1 MIEKVLIAN
10 RGEIALRVIR
20 TCRALG
26 IKTVAVYSDE
36 DANSLHVK
44 QAGEAY
50 HIGEAAPARSYLNQ
64 ARMLDVMLSSGADA
78 VHPGYGFLSE
88 NDDFAKLC
96 EDNHINFIGPSSDS
110 MNLCGDKMRCK
121 AAMLRANVPTVP
133 GSPDLVKDAEEAER
147 IANEIAYPVLLK
159 SVYGGGGRGIR
170 LASNDQELRAGYES
184 VTGESMAA
192 VGKSAI
198 LVEKFLEKTRHI
210 EYQMARDK
218 HGNTVH
224 LFERECSIQR
234 RNQKLIEQTPSP
246 VVDPDTR
253 ERVGS
258 IVCDAA
264 EAVDYTNLGT
274 AEFLRADD
282 TGEFYFIEINARL
295 QVEHPITEFVSGL
308 DLVKLQIDI
317 ANGEPMPFRQK
328 DLVMN
333 GYAIE
338 CRINAEDT
346 FLDFA
351 PSTGP
356 VPDVEIPAGPGVRCD
371 TYLYPGC
378 TVSPFYDSLMAK
390 LVTWGQTFEESRTR
404 MLAALEDFYI
414 GGVETSIDLYRTILR
429 SEEYKTGQLSTDFLK
444 RYNMIERLE
453 ADLAGEREA
462 KSEAALAAAAVFS
475 ELFRSRVHGSG
486 GSSDDGVAEGG
497 RDAGVGSGSGG
508 GGGGGGSSSSTDSEH
523 LWRMMLHR

>member
-20 TCRALG
+20 TCKALG

-36 DANSLHVK
+36 DYNSMHVK
-44 QAGEAY
+44 QATEAY
-50 HIGEAAPARSYLNQ
+50 HIGEAAPAKSYLNQ
-64 ARMLDVMLSSGADA
+64 DKILEVMLKSGADA

-88 NDDFAKLC
+88 NDDFVNLC
-96 EDNHINFIGPSSDS
+96 ENNKITFIGPTAES
-110 MNLCGDKMRCK
+110 MNLCGDKMKCK
-121 AAMLRANVPTVP
+121 AAMLKAEVPTVP
-133 GSPDLVKDAEEAER
+133 GSPGLVKDADDAEKV
-147 IANEIAYPVLLK
+147 ANEIGYPVMLK

-170 LASNDQELRAGYES
+170 IVTSDKELHDGFES
-184 VTGESMAA
+184 VTGESIAA

-198 LVEKFLEKTRHI
+198 LVEKYLEKTRHI
-210 EYQMARDK
+210 EYQFARDT

-224 LFERECSIQR
+224 IFERECSIQR

-246 VVDPDTR
+246 IVDEETR
-253 ERVGS
+253 ARVGES
-258 IVCDAA
+258 VCRAADA
-264 EAVDYTNLGT
+264 VGYTNLGT
-274 AEFLRADD
+274 AEFLRADN
-282 TGEFYFIEINARL
+282 GEFYFIEINARL

-308 DLVKLQIDI
+308 DLVKLQLDI
-317 ANGEPMPFRQK
+317 ANGEPIPFKQS
-328 DLVMN
+328 DLKMN

-356 VPDVEIPAGPGVRCD
+356 VPDVTIPAGPSVRCD

-404 MLAALEDFYI
+404 MLAALNDFYI
-414 GGVETSIDLYRTILR
+414 QGVETSIPLYKTIL
-429 SEEYKTGQLSTDFLK
+429 SSDEYKNGDLTTDFLK
-444 RYNMIERLE
+444 RYGMIDRLTE
-453 ADLAGEREA
+453 DLKKEQGE
-462 KSEAALAAAAVFS
+462 KSEAALAAAIIHS
-475 ELFRSRVHGSG
+475 EYFKSR
-486 GSSDDGVAEGG
+486 AQ
-497 RDAGVGSGSGG
+497 
-508 GGGGGGSSSSTDSEH
+508 SSTANNANWKYKLD
-523 LWRMMLHR
+523 

>member
-20 TCRALG
+20 TCKALG

-36 DANSLHVK
+36 DTNSLHVK
-44 QAGEAY
+44 QASESY
-50 HIGEAAPARSYLNQ
+50 YIGEAAPAKSYLNQ
-64 ARMLDVMLSSGADA
+64 EKILEIMLSSGTDA

-88 NDDFAKLC
+88 NDDFARLC
-96 EDNHINFIGPSSDS
+96 EKNKINFIGPSADS

-121 AAMLRANVPTVP
+121 AAMLKAEVPTVP
-133 GSPDLVKDAEEAER
+133 GSPGLVSDADEAEK
-147 IANEIAYPVLLK
+147 IANDIGYPVLLK

-170 LASNDQELRAGYES
+170 LVTNDKELREGFETVTTES
-184 VTGESMAA
+184 ISA

-198 LVEKFLEKTRHI
+198 IVEKFLEKTRHI

-218 HGNTVH
+218 HGNAVH

-246 VVDPDTR
+246 VVDSETR
-253 ERVGS
+253 ERIGELVVKAS
-258 IVCDAA
+258 

-274 AEFLRADD
+274 AEFLRADS
-282 TGEFYFIEINARL
+282 GEFYFIEINARL
-295 QVEHPITEFVSGL
+295 QVEHPISEMVSGL
-308 DLVKLQIDI
+308 DFVKLQLDI
-317 ANGEPMPFRQK
+317 ANGEPLPFKQQ
-328 DLVMN
+328 DLKMN

-356 VPDVEIPAGPGVRCD
+356 VPDVTIPAGPNVRCD

-390 LVTWGQTFEESRTR
+390 LCTWGPTFDESRTR
-404 MLAALEDFYI
+404 MLTALNDFYI
-414 GGVETSIDLYRTILR
+414 QGVETSIPLYKTILN
-429 SEEYKTGQLSTDFLK
+429 SDEYKNGHLSTDFLK
-444 RYNMIERLE
+444 RYNMIDKLTE
-453 ADLAGEREA
+453 DLKKEKED
-462 KSEAALAAAAVFS
+462 KSEAALAAAIIHS
-475 ELFRSRVHGSG
+475 EYFKSLVQNNT
-486 GSSDDGVAEGG
+486 SSNSNWKNKLD
-497 RDAGVGSGSGG
+497 
-508 GGGGGGSSSSTDSEH
+508 
-523 LWRMMLHR
+523 

>member
-20 TCRALG
+20 GCKALG

-36 DANSLHVK
+36 DVNALHVK
-44 QAGEAY
+44 QATESY
-50 HIGEAAPARSYLNQ
+50 HIGEAAPAKSYLNQ
-64 ARMLDVMLSSGADA
+64 EKILEAMLSSGADA

-96 EDNHINFIGPSSDS
+96 EKNKINFIGPAATS
-110 MNLCGDKMRCK
+110 MSLCGDKMECK
-121 AAMLRANVPTVP
+121 AAMLKAKVPTVP
-133 GSPDLVKDAEEAER
+133 GSPGLVKDADEALK
-147 IANEIAYPVLLK
+147 IANEIGYPVLLK

-170 LASNDQELRAGYES
+170 LVTSDKELREGYDTVTSES
-184 VTGESMAA
+184 IAA

-224 LFERECSIQR
+224 IFERECSIQR

-246 VVDPDTR
+246 VVDQETR
-253 ERVGS
+253 DRIGELV
-258 IVCDAA
+258 IKAA
-264 EAVDYTNLGT
+264 KAVDYTNLGT
-274 AEFLRADD
+274 AEFLRADN
-282 TGEFYFIEINARL
+282 GEFYFIEINARL
-295 QVEHPITEFVSGL
+295 QVEHPITELVSGL

-317 ANGEPMPFRQK
+317 ANGEEIPFKQK
-328 DLVMN
+328 DLKMN

-356 VPDVEIPAGPGVRCD
+356 VPEVTIPSGPGVRCD
-371 TYLYPGC
+371 TYLYSGC

-390 LVTWGQTFEESRTR
+390 LVTWGQTFEESRIR
-404 MLAALEDFYI
+404 MLNALNDFYI
-414 GGVETSIDLYRTILR
+414 QGVDTSIPLYKTILK
-429 SEEYKTGQLSTDFLK
+429 SEEYKNGDLTTDFLK
-444 RYNMIERLE
+444 RYGMIDRLSEDIKKDKE
-453 ADLAGEREA
+453 AN
-462 KSEAALAAAAVFS
+462 KEAALAAAVIHS
-475 ELFRSRVHGSG
+475 EYFKSRVK
-486 GSSDDGVAEGG
+486 SSPEENT
-497 RDAGVGSGSGG
+497 RWK
-508 GGGGGGSSSSTDSEH
+508 STLS
-523 LWRMMLHR
+523 